1 MIFERLERL
10 FSQDFRRRRLLA
22 RAPTGP
28 LRDYLATPFPSPDT
42 PSNTL
47 ACLALD
53 LETTGGDPARDEIVS
68 FGWVCMDGERIDLA
82 SARHRIVQLRGEMSG
97 ESAAIHGITDDQCQ
111 SGCSLE
117 SALGELLAAL
127 AGRVMIAHH
136 AETELGFVGRA
147 CETVYGGRILI
158 PTVDTLRIAI
168 RAETRRHRTPQRN
181 ALRLSALR
189 QKYNLPRHHT
199 HNALSDALAAA
210 ELFLAQQAEQA
221 ENGDVAPLRNWLFS
235 N

>member
-1 MIFERLERL
+1 MIFERIERL
-10 FSQDFRRRRLLA
+10 FGRDFRRRRLLA
-22 RAPTGP
+22 RAPAGP

-42 PSNTL
+42 PSSKL
-47 ACLALD
+47 AYLALD
-53 LETTGGDPARDEIVS
+53 LETTGGDPRRDEIVS
-68 FGWVCMDGERIDLA
+68 FGWVCMDGDRIDLA
-82 SARHRIVQLRGEMSG
+82 STRHRIVQLRGEMSG

-117 SALGELLAAL
+117 SALDELLAAL

-168 RAETRRHRTPQRN
+168 RAETRRNQTPQRG
-181 ALRLSALR
+181 ALRLSTLR

-199 HNALSDALAAA
+199 HNALSDALATA
-210 ELFLAQQAEQA
+210 ELYLAQQAEQT
-221 ENGDVAPLRNWLFS
+221 ETGDAVPLKKWLFRD
-235 N
+235 